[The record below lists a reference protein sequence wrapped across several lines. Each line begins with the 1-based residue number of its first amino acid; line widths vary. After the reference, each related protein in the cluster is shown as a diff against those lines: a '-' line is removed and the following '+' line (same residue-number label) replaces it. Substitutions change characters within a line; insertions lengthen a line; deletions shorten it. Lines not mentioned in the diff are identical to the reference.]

1 MSTVTYKAVAKKT
14 EGLAV
19 EVNAR
24 GFKVVI
30 DEPVNAGGADTGMTP
45 IELALGSLGSC
56 QVITAL
62 MVAPYHNIDLE
73 DIHVELEGDIDMDSL
88 TGASANAEKGFT
100 EVRFNF
106 HIKSSASDEALKKLI
121 DHVENMCPVG
131 QSLLKEVE
139 MGQTII
145 TQN

>member
-19 EVNAR
+19 EVDAR
-24 GFKVVI
+24 GFKLLI

-62 MVAPYHNIDLE
+62 MVAPYHNIVLD

-88 TGASANAEKGFT
+88 TGANSNAEKGFT

-106 HIKSSASDEALKKLI
+106 HIKSDASDEALQKLI
-121 DHVENMCPVG
+121 AQVESMCPVG
-131 QSLLKEVE
+131 QSLLKKVE
-139 MGQTII
+139 LGEARII
-145 TQN
+145 QN